1 MKSLLEFIRENS
13 EKTTDATLKKFTF
26 NFSGFEGAKEA
37 IEAMTAASNETL
49 GFTADEE
56 KVSFTLSK
64 ENYSANTA
72 FITALKDYVKKLGND
87 TVKRGSDSQYADKV
101 HKLEDKIKTIDSTI
115 ESFNEAPAETKE
127 DTDDKECKDG
137 ECKKDE
143 QE

>member
-13 EKTTDATLKKFTF
+13 ENKTENQSKQFTF
-26 NFSGFEGAKEA
+26 SFKGFEGAKEA

-49 GFTADEE
+49 GFTVDED

-64 ENYSANTA
+64 DNYSASAA

-87 TVKRGSDSQYADKV
+87 TVKRSSDSQYADKV
-101 HKLEDKIKTIDSTI
+101 HKFEDKIKTIDSTI
-115 ESFNEAPAETKE
+115 ESFNEEPAETKE
-127 DTDDKECKDG
+127 TTDDKECKDG